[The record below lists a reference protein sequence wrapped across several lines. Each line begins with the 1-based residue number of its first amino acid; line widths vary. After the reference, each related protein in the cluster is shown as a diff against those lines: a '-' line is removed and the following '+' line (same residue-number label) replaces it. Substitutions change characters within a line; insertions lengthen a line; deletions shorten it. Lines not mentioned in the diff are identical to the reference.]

1 MSPSSP
7 PLAMDGD
14 GDGESAASEDNNDYL
29 SRKRQKEQARE
40 RGGLYLL
47 WGETYMTSTLGEGR
61 GKPNV
66 RREVVLDINPK
77 F

>member
-1 MSPSSP
+1 M
-7 PLAMDGD
+7 D

-47 WGETYMTSTLGEGR
+47 WGETYMTSTLGYG
-61 GKPNV
+61 GSKTN
-66 RREVVLDINPK
+66 EVGEFVLYININP
-77 F
+77 